1 MFGGETMLF
10 FNEELFNN
18 KEQLNLFMAKI
29 QENIKFNIKILSMH
43 KSILL
48 NYVLKIVDEPILEN
62 SIDNAEQTIDFLT
75 KLQYFLGLV
84 DQNMECVEFLQSN
97 YNKLKIPFEL
107 SELQEYYNIYN
118 EKISEINSSQLELN
132 NFFAETSKI
141 LSYKIPNKENKEH
154 KENTEPK
161 ENKENKEHKENTKQK
176 EQKIAE
182 EPPAL
187 TNTDSNNSI
196 ENNDL
201 SYPENTL
208 IISEISKTVL
218 LPYKKSELDNLEDVS
233 VNKNDL
239 IRKKYVVPIEKYKS
253 PALSRFREAFKLMRN
268 IEKKSM
274 IEAIDLGIE
283 LSLNSKLH
291 PAIISACR
299 SLDELDI
306 YLDYLDSNQTDKF
319 NCFSIKFEIAPLLK

>member
-84 DQNMECVEFLQSN
+84 NQNTECVEFLQSN

-141 LSYKIPNKENKEH
+141 LSYRIPNKENKE
-154 KENTEPK
+154 
-161 ENKENKEHKENTKQK
+161 QK
-176 EQKIAE
+176 ETE
-182 EPPAL
+182 ETHDLP
-187 TNTDSNNSI
+187 NTDSHTCI
-196 ENNDL
+196 KNNDL

-239 IRKKYVVPIEKYKS
+239 IREKYVVPIEKYKS

-299 SLDELDI
+299 NLNELDI

-319 NCFSIKFEIAPLLK
+319 NCFSIKFEITPSLK

>member
-1 MFGGETMLF
+1 MLF

-97 YNKLKIPFEL
+97 YNKLKIPFEI

-141 LSYKIPNKENKEH
+141 LSYRIPNKEH
-154 KENTEPK
+154 KENTE
-161 ENKENKEHKENTKQK
+161 QK

-182 EPPAL
+182 EPSAL
-187 TNTDSNNSI
+187 ANTDSNNSI

-201 SYPENTL
+201 IYPENTL

-239 IRKKYVVPIEKYKS
+239 IREKYVVPIEKYKS

-299 SLDELDI
+299 NLNELDI

-319 NCFSIKFEIAPLLK
+319 NCFSIKFEITPSLK

>member
-1 MFGGETMLF
+1 MLF

-84 DQNMECVEFLQSN
+84 AQNMECVEFLQSN

-141 LSYKIPNKENKEH
+141 LSYMIPNKEH

-161 ENKENKEHKENTKQK
+161 ENKGNNEHKENTEQK

-182 EPPAL
+182 EPSAL
-187 TNTDSNNSI
+187 ANTDSNNSI

-201 SYPENTL
+201 IYPENTL

-239 IRKKYVVPIEKYKS
+239 IREKYVVPIEKYKS

-299 SLDELDI
+299 NLNELDI

-319 NCFSIKFEIAPLLK
+319 NCFSIKFEITPSLK

>member
-84 DQNMECVEFLQSN
+84 NQNTECVEFLQSN

-132 NFFAETSKI
+132 NFFAETSKV
-141 LSYKIPNKENKEH
+141 LSYMIPNKEH
-154 KENTEPK
+154 KENTE
-161 ENKENKEHKENTKQK
+161 QK

-182 EPPAL
+182 EPSAL
-187 TNTDSNNSI
+187 ANTDSNNSI

-201 SYPENTL
+201 IYPENTL

-218 LPYKKSELDNLEDVS
+218 LPYKKSELDNLKDVS
-233 VNKNDL
+233 VNKDDL

-253 PALSRFREAFKLMRN
+253 PVLSRFREAFKLMRN
-268 IEKKSM
+268 IEKKSI
-274 IEAIDLGIE
+274 IEAIDLGVE

-299 SLDELDI
+299 NLNELDI

-319 NCFSIKFEIAPLLK
+319 NCFSIKFEITPSLK

>member
-1 MFGGETMLF
+1 MLF

-84 DQNMECVEFLQSN
+84 AQNMECVEFLQSN

-141 LSYKIPNKENKEH
+141 LSYMIPNKEH

-161 ENKENKEHKENTKQK
+161 ENKENNEHKENTEQK

-182 EPPAL
+182 EPSAL
-187 TNTDSNNSI
+187 ANTDSNNSI

-201 SYPENTL
+201 IYPENTL

-239 IRKKYVVPIEKYKS
+239 IREKYVVPIEKYKS

-299 SLDELDI
+299 NLNELDI

-319 NCFSIKFEIAPLLK
+319 NCFSIKFEITPSLK

>member
-1 MFGGETMLF
+1 MLF

-97 YNKLKIPFEL
+97 YNKLKIPFEI

-141 LSYKIPNKENKEH
+141 LSYMIPNKEH

-161 ENKENKEHKENTKQK
+161 ENKGNNEHKENTEQK

-182 EPPAL
+182 EPSAL
-187 TNTDSNNSI
+187 ANTDSNNSI

-239 IRKKYVVPIEKYKS
+239 IREKYVVPIEKYKS

-299 SLDELDI
+299 NLNELDI

-319 NCFSIKFEIAPLLK
+319 NCFSIKFEITPSLK

>member
-1 MFGGETMLF
+1 MLF

-84 DQNMECVEFLQSN
+84 DQNIECVEFLQSN
-97 YNKLKIPFEL
+97 YNKLKIPYEFY
-107 SELQEYYNIYN
+107 ELQEYCNIYN
-118 EKISEINSSQLELN
+118 AKLSEITSAQLELN

-141 LSYKIPNKENKEH
+141 LSYRIPNKEH
-154 KENTEPK
+154 KENTE
-161 ENKENKEHKENTKQK
+161 QK

-182 EPPAL
+182 EPSAL
-187 TNTDSNNSI
+187 ANTDSNNSI

-201 SYPENTL
+201 IYPENTL

-268 IEKKSM
+268 IEKKSI

-299 SLDELDI
+299 NLNELDI

-319 NCFSIKFEIAPLLK
+319 NCFSIKFEITPLLK

>member
-118 EKISEINSSQLELN
+118 EKISEIYSSQLELN

-141 LSYKIPNKENKEH
+141 LSYMIPNKEH

-161 ENKENKEHKENTKQK
+161 ENKENNEHKENTEQK

-182 EPPAL
+182 EPSAL
-187 TNTDSNNSI
+187 ANTDSNNSI

-201 SYPENTL
+201 IYPENTL

-218 LPYKKSELDNLEDVS
+218 LPYKKSELGNFEDVS

-239 IRKKYVVPIEKYKS
+239 IREKYVVPIEKYKS

-299 SLDELDI
+299 NLNELDI

-319 NCFSIKFEIAPLLK
+319 NCFSIKFEITPSLK

>member
-84 DQNMECVEFLQSN
+84 NQNTECVEFLQSN

-141 LSYKIPNKENKEH
+141 LSYMIPNKEH

-161 ENKENKEHKENTKQK
+161 ENKENNEHKENTEKK

-182 EPPAL
+182 EPSAL
-187 TNTDSNNSI
+187 ANTDSNNSI

-201 SYPENTL
+201 IYPENTL

-239 IRKKYVVPIEKYKS
+239 IREKYVVPIEKYKS

-299 SLDELDI
+299 NLNELDI

-319 NCFSIKFEIAPLLK
+319 NCFSIKFEITPSLK

>member
-84 DQNMECVEFLQSN
+84 NQNTECVEFLQSN

-141 LSYKIPNKENKEH
+141 LSYMIPNKEH
-154 KENTEPK
+154 KENTE
-161 ENKENKEHKENTKQK
+161 QK

-182 EPPAL
+182 EPSAL
-187 TNTDSNNSI
+187 ANTDSNNSI

-201 SYPENTL
+201 IYPENTL

-239 IRKKYVVPIEKYKS
+239 IREKYVVPIEKYKS

-299 SLDELDI
+299 NLNELDI

-319 NCFSIKFEIAPLLK
+319 NCFSIKFEITPLLK

>member
-1 MFGGETMLF
+1 MLF

-84 DQNMECVEFLQSN
+84 NQNTECVEFLQSN

-132 NFFAETSKI
+132 NFFAETSKV
-141 LSYKIPNKENKEH
+141 LSYMIPNKEH
-154 KENTEPK
+154 KENTE
-161 ENKENKEHKENTKQK
+161 QK

-182 EPPAL
+182 EPSAL
-187 TNTDSNNSI
+187 ANTDSNNII

-201 SYPENTL
+201 IYPENTL

-239 IRKKYVVPIEKYKS
+239 IREKYVVPIEKYKS

-299 SLDELDI
+299 NLNELDI

-319 NCFSIKFEIAPLLK
+319 NCFSIKFEITPSLK

>member
-1 MFGGETMLF
+1 MLF

-84 DQNMECVEFLQSN
+84 NQNTECVEFLQSN

-141 LSYKIPNKENKEH
+141 LSYMIPNKEH

-161 ENKENKEHKENTKQK
+161 ENKENNEHKENTEQK

-182 EPPAL
+182 EPSAL
-187 TNTDSNNSI
+187 ANTDSNNSI

-201 SYPENTL
+201 IYPENTL

-218 LPYKKSELDNLEDVS
+218 LPYKKSELGNFEDVS

-239 IRKKYVVPIEKYKS
+239 IREKYVVPIEKYKS

-299 SLDELDI
+299 NLNELDI

-319 NCFSIKFEIAPLLK
+319 NCFSIKFEITPSLK

>member
-84 DQNMECVEFLQSN
+84 NQNTECVEFLQSN

-132 NFFAETSKI
+132 NFFAETSKV
-141 LSYKIPNKENKEH
+141 LSYMIPNKEH
-154 KENTEPK
+154 KENTE
-161 ENKENKEHKENTKQK
+161 QK

-182 EPPAL
+182 EPSAL
-187 TNTDSNNSI
+187 ANTDSNNSI

-201 SYPENTL
+201 IYPENTL

-218 LPYKKSELDNLEDVS
+218 LHYKKSELDNLEDVS

-239 IRKKYVVPIEKYKS
+239 IREKYVVPIEKYKS

-299 SLDELDI
+299 NLNELDI

-319 NCFSIKFEIAPLLK
+319 NCFSIKFEITPSLK

>member
-1 MFGGETMLF
+1 MLF

-48 NYVLKIVDEPILEN
+48 NYVLKIVDEPIIEN

-118 EKISEINSSQLELN
+118 EKISEIYSSQLELN

-141 LSYKIPNKENKEH
+141 LSYMIPNKEH

-161 ENKENKEHKENTKQK
+161 ENKENNEHKENTEQK

-182 EPPAL
+182 EPSAL
-187 TNTDSNNSI
+187 ANTDSNNSI

-201 SYPENTL
+201 IYPENTL

-239 IRKKYVVPIEKYKS
+239 IREKYVVPIEKYKS

-299 SLDELDI
+299 NLDELDI
-306 YLDYLDSNQTDKF
+306 YLDYLDNNQTDKF

>member
-84 DQNMECVEFLQSN
+84 DQPPECVEFLQSN

-141 LSYKIPNKENKEH
+141 LSYMIPNKEH

-161 ENKENKEHKENTKQK
+161 ENKENNEDKENTEQK

-182 EPPAL
+182 EPSAL
-187 TNTDSNNSI
+187 ANTDSNNSI

-201 SYPENTL
+201 IYPENTL

-239 IRKKYVVPIEKYKS
+239 IREKYVVPIEKYKS

-283 LSLNSKLH
+283 LYLNSKLH

-299 SLDELDI
+299 NLNELDI

>member
-84 DQNMECVEFLQSN
+84 NQNTECVEFLQSN

-141 LSYKIPNKENKEH
+141 LSYRIPNKEH
-154 KENTEPK
+154 KENTE
-161 ENKENKEHKENTKQK
+161 QK

-182 EPPAL
+182 EPSAL
-187 TNTDSNNSI
+187 ANTDSNNSI

-201 SYPENTL
+201 IYPENTL

-239 IRKKYVVPIEKYKS
+239 IREKYVVPIEKYKS

-299 SLDELDI
+299 NLNELDI

-319 NCFSIKFEIAPLLK
+319 NCFSIKFEITPSLK

>member
-1 MFGGETMLF
+1 MLF

-141 LSYKIPNKENKEH
+141 LSYMIPNKEH

-201 SYPENTL
+201 IYPENTL

-239 IRKKYVVPIEKYKS
+239 IREKYVVPIEKYKS

-299 SLDELDI
+299 NLNELDI
-306 YLDYLDSNQTDKF
+306 YLDYLASDQTDKF
-319 NCFSIKFEIAPLLK
+319 NCFSIKFEITPSLK

>member
-84 DQNMECVEFLQSN
+84 NQNTECVEFLQSN

-141 LSYKIPNKENKEH
+141 LSYRIPNKEH
-154 KENTEPK
+154 KENTE
-161 ENKENKEHKENTKQK
+161 QK

-182 EPPAL
+182 EPSAL
-187 TNTDSNNSI
+187 ANTDSNNSI

-201 SYPENTL
+201 IYPENTL

-239 IRKKYVVPIEKYKS
+239 IREKYVVPIEKYKS

-274 IEAIDLGIE
+274 IKAIDLGIE

-291 PAIISACR
+291 PAIISTCR
-299 SLDELDI
+299 NLNELDI

-319 NCFSIKFEIAPLLK
+319 NCFSIKFEITPSLK

>member
-1 MFGGETMLF
+1 MLF

-84 DQNMECVEFLQSN
+84 NQNTECVEFLQSN

-141 LSYKIPNKENKEH
+141 LSYMIPNKEH
-154 KENTEPK
+154 KENTE
-161 ENKENKEHKENTKQK
+161 QK

-182 EPPAL
+182 EPSAL
-187 TNTDSNNSI
+187 ANTDSNNSI

-201 SYPENTL
+201 IYPENTL

-239 IRKKYVVPIEKYKS
+239 IREKYVVPIEKYKS

-299 SLDELDI
+299 NLNELDI

-319 NCFSIKFEIAPLLK
+319 NCFSIKFEITPSLK

>member
-1 MFGGETMLF
+1 MLYL
-10 FNEELFNN
+10 NEELFND
-18 KEQLNLFMAKI
+18 KEQLNFFMYKI
-29 QENIKFNIKILSMH
+29 QEHIKFNIKMLSIH

-48 NYVLKIVDEPILEN
+48 NYILKIVDEPNIEN
-62 SIDNAEQTIDFLT
+62 SIDTAEQIIDFLS

-84 DQNMECVEFLQSN
+84 DQNMERVEFLQN
-97 YNKLKIPFEL
+97 YYNKLKIPYEL

-118 EKISEINSSQLELN
+118 TKISEIASSQLELN
-132 NFFAETSKI
+132 NFFAEASKI
-141 LSYKIPNKENKEH
+141 LSYKIPNKENKE
-154 KENTEPK
+154 NTEK
-161 ENKENKEHKENTKQK
+161 K

-182 EPPAL
+182 EPPVL

-239 IRKKYVVPIEKYKS
+239 IRKKYVVPIENYKS

-268 IEKKSM
+268 IEKRSV

-299 SLDELDI
+299 NLNELDI
-306 YLDYLDSNQTDKF
+306 YLDYLDNNQTDKF
-319 NCFSIKFEIAPLLK
+319 NCFSIKFEITPLLK

>member
-1 MFGGETMLF
+1 MLF

-141 LSYKIPNKENKEH
+141 LSYMIPNKEH
-154 KENTEPK
+154 KKNTEPK
-161 ENKENKEHKENTKQK
+161 ENKENNEHKENTEQK

-182 EPPAL
+182 EPSAL
-187 TNTDSNNSI
+187 ANTDSNNSI

-201 SYPENTL
+201 IYPENTL

-239 IRKKYVVPIEKYKS
+239 IREKYVVPIEKYKS

-299 SLDELDI
+299 NLNELDI

-319 NCFSIKFEIAPLLK
+319 NCFSIKFEITPSLK

>member
-48 NYVLKIVDEPILEN
+48 NYVLKIVDEPIIEN

-118 EKISEINSSQLELN
+118 EKISEIYSSQLELN

-141 LSYKIPNKENKEH
+141 LSYMIPNKEH

-161 ENKENKEHKENTKQK
+161 ENKENNEHKENTEQK

-182 EPPAL
+182 EPSAL
-187 TNTDSNNSI
+187 ANTDSNNSI

-201 SYPENTL
+201 IYPENTL

-239 IRKKYVVPIEKYKS
+239 IREKYVVPIEKYKS

-299 SLDELDI
+299 NLNELDI

-319 NCFSIKFEIAPLLK
+319 NCFSIKFEITPSLK

>member
-1 MFGGETMLF
+1 MLF

-84 DQNMECVEFLQSN
+84 NQNTECVEFLQSN

-132 NFFAETSKI
+132 NFFAETSKV
-141 LSYKIPNKENKEH
+141 LSYMIPNKEH
-154 KENTEPK
+154 KENTEQ
-161 ENKENKEHKENTKQK
+161 T

-182 EPPAL
+182 EPSAL
-187 TNTDSNNSI
+187 ANTDSNNSI

-201 SYPENTL
+201 IYPENTL

-233 VNKNDL
+233 VNKNDV
-239 IRKKYVVPIEKYKS
+239 IREKYVVPIEKYKS

-299 SLDELDI
+299 NLNELDI

-319 NCFSIKFEIAPLLK
+319 NCFSIKFEITPSLK

>member
-97 YNKLKIPFEL
+97 YNKLKIPFEI

-132 NFFAETSKI
+132 NFFAETSKV
-141 LSYKIPNKENKEH
+141 LSYMIPNKEH
-154 KENTEPK
+154 KENTE
-161 ENKENKEHKENTKQK
+161 QK

-182 EPPAL
+182 EPSAL
-187 TNTDSNNSI
+187 ANTDSNNSI

-201 SYPENTL
+201 IYPENTL

-239 IRKKYVVPIEKYKS
+239 IREKYVVPIEKYKS

-299 SLDELDI
+299 NLNELDI

-319 NCFSIKFEIAPLLK
+319 NCFSIKFEITPSLK

>member
-97 YNKLKIPFEL
+97 YNKLKIPFEI

-141 LSYKIPNKENKEH
+141 LSYRIPNKEH
-154 KENTEPK
+154 KENTE
-161 ENKENKEHKENTKQK
+161 QK

-182 EPPAL
+182 EPSAL
-187 TNTDSNNSI
+187 ANTDSNNSI

-201 SYPENTL
+201 IYPENTL

-239 IRKKYVVPIEKYKS
+239 IREKYVVPIEKYKS

-299 SLDELDI
+299 NLNELDI

-319 NCFSIKFEIAPLLK
+319 NCFSIKFEITPSLK

>member
-1 MFGGETMLF
+1 MLF

-141 LSYKIPNKENKEH
+141 LSYMIPNKEH

-161 ENKENKEHKENTKQK
+161 ENKENTEQK

-182 EPPAL
+182 EPSAL
-187 TNTDSNNSI
+187 ANTDSNNSI

-201 SYPENTL
+201 IYPENTL

-239 IRKKYVVPIEKYKS
+239 IREKYVVPIEKYKS

-299 SLDELDI
+299 NLNELDI

-319 NCFSIKFEIAPLLK
+319 NCFSIKFEITPSLK

>member
-141 LSYKIPNKENKEH
+141 LSYMIPNKEH

-161 ENKENKEHKENTKQK
+161 ENKENNEHKENTEQK

-182 EPPAL
+182 EPSAL
-187 TNTDSNNSI
+187 ANTDSNNSI

-201 SYPENTL
+201 IYPENTL

-239 IRKKYVVPIEKYKS
+239 IREKYVVPIEKYKS

-299 SLDELDI
+299 NLNELDI

-319 NCFSIKFEIAPLLK
+319 NCFSIKFEITPSLK

>member
-1 MFGGETMLF
+1 MLF

-118 EKISEINSSQLELN
+118 EKISEIYSSQLELN

-141 LSYKIPNKENKEH
+141 LSYMIPNKEH

-161 ENKENKEHKENTKQK
+161 ENKENNEHKENTEQK

-182 EPPAL
+182 EPSAL
-187 TNTDSNNSI
+187 ANTDSNNSI

-201 SYPENTL
+201 IYPENTL

-218 LPYKKSELDNLEDVS
+218 LPYKKSELGNFEDVS

-239 IRKKYVVPIEKYKS
+239 IREKYVVPIEKYKS

-299 SLDELDI
+299 NLNELDI

-319 NCFSIKFEIAPLLK
+319 NCFSIKFEITPSLK

>member
-1 MFGGETMLF
+1 MLF

-141 LSYKIPNKENKEH
+141 LSYMIPNKEH

-161 ENKENKEHKENTKQK
+161 ENKENNEHKENTEQK

-182 EPPAL
+182 EPSAL
-187 TNTDSNNSI
+187 ANTDSNNSI

-201 SYPENTL
+201 IYPENTL

-239 IRKKYVVPIEKYKS
+239 IREKYVVPIEKYKS

-299 SLDELDI
+299 NLNELDI

-319 NCFSIKFEIAPLLK
+319 NCFSIKFEITPSLK

>member
-1 MFGGETMLF
+1 MLF

-141 LSYKIPNKENKEH
+141 LSYMIPNKEH

-161 ENKENKEHKENTKQK
+161 ENKENNEHKENTEQK

-182 EPPAL
+182 EPSAL
-187 TNTDSNNSI
+187 ANTDSNNSI

-201 SYPENTL
+201 IYPENTL

-239 IRKKYVVPIEKYKS
+239 IREKYVVPIEKYKS

-299 SLDELDI
+299 NLNELDI
-306 YLDYLDSNQTDKF
+306 YLDYLDSNQTYKF
-319 NCFSIKFEIAPLLK
+319 NCFSIKFEITPSLK

>member
-84 DQNMECVEFLQSN
+84 NQNTECVEFLQSN

-132 NFFAETSKI
+132 NFFAETSKV
-141 LSYKIPNKENKEH
+141 LSYMIPNKEH
-154 KENTEPK
+154 KENTE
-161 ENKENKEHKENTKQK
+161 QK

-182 EPPAL
+182 EPSAL
-187 TNTDSNNSI
+187 ANTDSNNSI

-201 SYPENTL
+201 IYPENTL

-239 IRKKYVVPIEKYKS
+239 IREKYVVPIEKYKS

-299 SLDELDI
+299 NLNELDI

-319 NCFSIKFEIAPLLK
+319 NCFSIKFEITPLLK

>member
-132 NFFAETSKI
+132 NFFAETSKV
-141 LSYKIPNKENKEH
+141 LSYMIPNKEH
-154 KENTEPK
+154 KENTE
-161 ENKENKEHKENTKQK
+161 QK

-182 EPPAL
+182 EPSAL
-187 TNTDSNNSI
+187 ANTDSNNSI

-201 SYPENTL
+201 IYPENTL

-218 LPYKKSELDNLEDVS
+218 LPYKKSELGNFEDVS

-239 IRKKYVVPIEKYKS
+239 IREKYVVPIEKYKS

-268 IEKKSM
+268 IEKKSI

-299 SLDELDI
+299 NLNELDI

-319 NCFSIKFEIAPLLK
+319 NCFSIKFEITPLLK

>member
-141 LSYKIPNKENKEH
+141 LSYRIPNKEH
-154 KENTEPK
+154 KENTE
-161 ENKENKEHKENTKQK
+161 QK

-182 EPPAL
+182 EPSAL
-187 TNTDSNNSI
+187 ANTDSNNSI

-201 SYPENTL
+201 IYPENTL

-239 IRKKYVVPIEKYKS
+239 IREKYVVPIEKYKS

-299 SLDELDI
+299 NLNELDI

-319 NCFSIKFEIAPLLK
+319 NCFSIKFEITPSLK

>member
-141 LSYKIPNKENKEH
+141 LSYMIPNKEH

-161 ENKENKEHKENTKQK
+161 ENKENTEQK

-182 EPPAL
+182 EPSAL
-187 TNTDSNNSI
+187 ANTDSNNSI

-201 SYPENTL
+201 IYPENTL

-239 IRKKYVVPIEKYKS
+239 IREKYVVPIEKYKS

-299 SLDELDI
+299 NLNELDI

-319 NCFSIKFEIAPLLK
+319 NCFSIKFEITPSLK